1 MITGGL
7 DMITG
12 LDFLQVLV
20 FHLSPAVAAIGL
32 THSILSPDPELGEG
46 GGCGRGAIPV
56 GVTNAVA
63 IVVVVVVV
71 VAHHRVS
78 ETEHGRS
85 EASHRG

>member
-1 MITGGL
+1 MITG
-7 DMITG
+7 G

-32 THSILSPDPELGEG
+32 THSILRPDPELGEG
-46 GGCGRGAIPV
+46 RGCGRGAIPV

-63 IVVVVVVV
+63 IVVVVV

>member
-7 DMITG
+7 DMITGG

-20 FHLSPAVAAIGL
+20 FHLSSAVAAIGL
-32 THSILSPDPELGEG
+32 THSILRPDPELGEG

-63 IVVVVVVV
+63 IVVVVVV
-71 VAHHRVS
+71 AHHRVS